1 MDCIAKKRAKILF
14 KEFPN
19 LENAYRLTMCFRGI
33 YEYSKSKEEAI
44 TRVNKW
50 LEKIKEK
57 GSEFDSFLTAGN
69 SIVNHFDSILNYFE
83 TDQLMLQLNLS
94 MLKLKLLEQFLEVLG
109 MSNFSCLDYK
119 NYMHN
124 LN

>member
-1 MDCIAKKRAKILF
+1 
-14 KEFPN
+14 
-19 LENAYRLTMCFRGI
+19 MCFRGI

-83 TDQLMLQLNLS
+83 NRSTNASAESFNAKIKTFRTIFRGVRDVKFFLFRLQ
-94 MLKLKLLEQFLEVLG
+94 KL
-109 MSNFSCLDYK
+109 YA
-119 NYMHN
+119 
-124 LN
+124 